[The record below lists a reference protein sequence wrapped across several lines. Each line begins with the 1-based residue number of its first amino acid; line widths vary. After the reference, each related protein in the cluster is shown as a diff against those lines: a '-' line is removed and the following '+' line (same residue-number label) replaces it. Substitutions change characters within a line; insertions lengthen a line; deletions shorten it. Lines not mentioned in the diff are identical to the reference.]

1 MLRSRTPLLIMGSR
15 ASVYSTAG
23 RASATA
29 AAFAVV
35 GAFVAVLTWPLVTS
49 TSVHSGS
56 SAIERQ
62 HETLWHNGPE
72 WVLVLMFGGAL
83 LLTLG
88 GMFAALRGR
97 GYRALLGVCAILFV
111 VGSLFTVLTVG
122 WLLLPAAALLV
133 TAALLMARA

>member
-1 MLRSRTPLLIMGSR
+1 MALMSPR
-15 ASVYSTAG
+15 AFSVGT
-23 RASATA
+23 RASAA
-29 AAFAVV
+29 AAALAVV

-83 LLTLG
+83 VLTLG
-88 GMFAALRGR
+88 GLFAALRGR
-97 GYRALLGVCAILFV
+97 GYRALLGVCAILLA

-122 WLLLPAAALLV
+122 WLLLPAAALL
-133 TAALLMARA
+133 AAKALLVARA

>member
-1 MLRSRTPLLIMGSR
+1 MALMSPR
-15 ASVYSTAG
+15 AFSVGT
-23 RASATA
+23 RASAA
-29 AAFAVV
+29 AAALAVV

-56 SAIERQ
+56 SAIERP

-83 LLTLG
+83 VLTLG
-88 GMFAALRGR
+88 GLFAALRGR
-97 GYRALLGVCAILFV
+97 GYRALLGVCAILLA

-133 TAALLMARA
+133 AAALLMARS